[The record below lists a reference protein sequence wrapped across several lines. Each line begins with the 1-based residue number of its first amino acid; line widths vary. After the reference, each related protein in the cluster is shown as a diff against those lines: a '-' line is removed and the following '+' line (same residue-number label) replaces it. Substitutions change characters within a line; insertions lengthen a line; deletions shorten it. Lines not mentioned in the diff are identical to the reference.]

1 MPEKLSPSRQYFHH
15 RQSFQ
20 KVVPHPTAA
29 DDEKLLHVLRK
40 IGWHSPSTGLNHYV
54 LRDPEQDARLSQVL
68 VSAVLGAQVSWRIE
82 EILDEVHAQ
91 SQGLLE
97 WPMSQEP
104 EHTGSQTRGCCEF

>member
-1 MPEKLSPSRQYFHH
+1 MVPRPSA
-15 RQSFQ
+15 
-20 KVVPHPTAA
+20 V
-29 DDEKLLHVLRK
+29 DDEELLHILRK
-40 IGWHSPSTGLNHYV
+40 IGWHSPSNGLNHYV

-82 EILDEVHAQ
+82 ELLDEVHAQ

-104 EHTGSQTRGCCEF
+104 EHTVDRSQTRGCCEI